1 MYVLTIFTANS
12 NDDINDDPVPVISGA
27 VSVTVVLVII
37 FVLCIVVYYIRR
49 SHSKRKAGSD
59 IIMTSNPSYDINNKE
74 NIKQEY
80 QSYDYV
86 TPDKF
91 FHLQDNKLKLDTNLS
106 YGRIQE
112 CEASFYDSVNAA
124 RQEHD
129 VAIEPNPCNL
139 MKISG
144 YVKSDQ
150 DYSHSTKG
158 ADIVYLE
165 IVGPNTKEE
174 SPAVLA
180 ANIVNVTI
188 DPNPSYESMSGGV
201 KLEDNP
207 SYNKIKL
214 K

>member
-1 MYVLTIFTANS
+1 M
-12 NDDINDDPVPVISGA
+12 ISDK
-27 VSVTVVLVII
+27 
-37 FVLCIVVYYIRR
+37 CVY
-49 SHSKRKAGSD
+49 
-59 IIMTSNPSYDINNKE
+59 
-74 NIKQEY
+74 
-80 QSYDYV
+80 
-86 TPDKF
+86 
-91 FHLQDNKLKLDTNLS
+91 LQDNKQDTKKLDTNPS

-112 CEASFYDSVNAA
+112 CETSFYDSVNAA
-124 RQEHD
+124 RPEHD
-129 VAIEPNPCNL
+129 VAIELNPSYNSNL
-139 MKISG
+139 MKTSDDHDG
-144 YVKSDQ
+144 YIK
-150 DYSHSTKG
+150 DYSHSAKG

-207 SYNKIKL
+207 SYSKIKL